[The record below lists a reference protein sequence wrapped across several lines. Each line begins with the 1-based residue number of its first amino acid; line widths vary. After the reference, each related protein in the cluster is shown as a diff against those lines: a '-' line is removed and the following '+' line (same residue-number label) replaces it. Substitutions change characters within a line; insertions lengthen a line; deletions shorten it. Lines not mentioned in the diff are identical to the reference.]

1 MNPPLLSKDKLPEKT
16 RCPSTQALALSD
28 TPPMTVSFWL
38 NQPVADDGSLKSNRT
53 LVVGVIVVV
62 GAIVVGGVVVGA
74 TVAVMV
80 VAVMVVAVVAA
91 SDAHALRSEMANVLS
106 NNFVRNAIN
115 EFYH

>member
-1 MNPPLLSKDKLPEKT
+1 
-16 RCPSTQALALSD
+16 
-28 TPPMTVSFWL
+28 MTVSFWL

-53 LVVGVIVVV
+53 LDVGVIVVV

-80 VAVMVVAVVAA
+80 VVVVAV

>member
-1 MNPPLLSKDKLPEKT
+1 M
-16 RCPSTQALALSD
+16 
-28 TPPMTVSFWL
+28 

-62 GAIVVGGVVVGA
+62 GAIVVGATVVVMVVGVIV
-74 TVAVMV
+74 VAVMV

-91 SDAHALRSEMANVLS
+91 SDAHALRSEMAKVLS
-106 NNFVRNAIN
+106 NNFVRNAMT

>member
-1 MNPPLLSKDKLPEKT
+1 
-16 RCPSTQALALSD
+16 
-28 TPPMTVSFWL
+28 MTVSFWL

-53 LVVGVIVVV
+53 LDVGVIVVV
-62 GAIVVGGVVVGA
+62 GAIVVVGGVVVGA

-80 VAVMVVAVVAA
+80 VAVMVVAVMVVVVVSA

-106 NNFVRNAIN
+106 NNFVRNAMT

>member
-1 MNPPLLSKDKLPEKT
+1 MLSKDKLPEKT

-62 GAIVVGGVVVGA
+62 GAIVVGAAVV
-74 TVAVMV
+74 VMV
-80 VAVMVVAVVAA
+80 VAGIVVAATVDVVVAA

>member
-1 MNPPLLSKDKLPEKT
+1 M
-16 RCPSTQALALSD
+16 
-28 TPPMTVSFWL
+28 

-53 LVVGVIVVV
+53 LDVGVIVVV
-62 GAIVVGGVVVGA
+62 GAIVVGA

-80 VAVMVVAVVAA
+80 VAVMVVVVVAA

>member
-1 MNPPLLSKDKLPEKT
+1 MLSKDKLPEKT

-53 LVVGVIVVV
+53 LDVGVIVVV
-62 GAIVVGGVVVGA
+62 GAIVVGA

-80 VAVMVVAVVAA
+80 VAVMVVVVVVVA
-91 SDAHALRSEMANVLS
+91 SDAHALRSEMAKVVG
-106 NNFVRNAIN
+106 NNFTRNAIN

>member
-1 MNPPLLSKDKLPEKT
+1 
-16 RCPSTQALALSD
+16 
-28 TPPMTVSFWL
+28 MTVSFWL

-80 VAVMVVAVVAA
+80 VAVMVVAVMVVVVVSA

-106 NNFVRNAIN
+106 NNFVRNAMT

>member
-1 MNPPLLSKDKLPEKT
+1 MLSKDKLPEKT

-53 LVVGVIVVV
+53 LDVDVIVVV
-62 GAIVVGGVVVGA
+62 GAIVVGA

-80 VAVMVVAVVAA
+80 VAVMVVVVVVVA
-91 SDAHALRSEMANVLS
+91 SDAHALRSEMANVVS
-106 NNFVRNAIN
+106 NNFARNAIT

>member
-1 MNPPLLSKDKLPEKT
+1 M
-16 RCPSTQALALSD
+16 
-28 TPPMTVSFWL
+28 

-53 LVVGVIVVV
+53 LDVGVIVVV
-62 GAIVVGGVVVGA
+62 GAIVAGVVVGVVVGA

-80 VAVMVVAVVAA
+80 VVVVAA

>member
-1 MNPPLLSKDKLPEKT
+1 MNQS
-16 RCPSTQALALSD
+16 
-28 TPPMTVSFWL
+28 
-38 NQPVADDGSLKSNRT
+38 VADDGSLKSNRT
-53 LVVGVIVVV
+53 LVVDLIVVV
-62 GAIVVGGVVVGA
+62 GAIVVGGAVVGAVVGA

-80 VAVMVVAVVAA
+80 VVVVAA

>member
-1 MNPPLLSKDKLPEKT
+1 MLSKDKLPEKT
-16 RCPSTQALALSD
+16 RCPSTQALALSE

-53 LVVGVIVVV
+53 LDVGVIVVV
-62 GAIVVGGVVVGA
+62 GAIVVGA